1 MARSSK
7 WRWILAMVGAAFLVA
22 GSLPAAPPATRGN
35 STLGQPASWPMPNGA
50 AEVEGFGDTK
60 FGMRRADVITSITA
74 KYGTEVARG
83 LTPEKVEPGFTAL
96 STSLPTLT
104 IVGAARA
111 LYVFDAGDRLAA
123 VNLTWQS
130 GVQATAAEREK
141 LVATAGE
148 FTASFLAHSWRPLDT
163 VRGKVLGDNQ
173 VIVFAA
179 GDAAGAG
186 VEVRLLGVDLVE
198 KLPDGTE
205 RASPPAQGP
214 AVLRVL
220 FSADID
226 HRKFM
231 QRGDL
236 LPDAPEGSPYRIP
249 GFRSAMFGMT
259 IGDVVK
265 AAEHDLGV
273 PEARMH
279 KFFYAPEQTTMLVAD
294 VVRLDPGP
302 AAAAV
307 TYIFG
312 AKSHRLVRVNV
323 VWTFPDEPA
332 AYQRRA
338 LVETGYR
345 LAGHLR
351 SLPVQPPGSDS
362 GEAAVGPNSLRFYK
376 AVDSSGASIEMIADG
391 VAFDHVLAGKTVA
404 GPVPIGPAT
413 LRIAYA
419 LDEAHPDN
427 ALRPQSSFGHI
438 KRAQKIF
445 PIRWYF

>member
-1 MARSSK
+1 
-7 WRWILAMVGAAFLVA
+7 L
-22 GSLPAAPPATRGN
+22 
-35 STLGQPASWPMPNGA
+35 PNGA
-50 AEVEGFGDTK
+50 AEVEGFGKAK
-60 FGMRRADVITSITA
+60 FGMRRADVIAGIA
-74 KYGTEVARG
+74 AEYGPKVAEG
-83 LTPEKVEPGFTAL
+83 LTPTKVEPGFTAL
-96 STSLPTLT
+96 STSLPSLT
-104 IVGAARA
+104 IVGPASA

-123 VNLTWQS
+123 VNLTWTS
-130 GVQATAAEREK
+130 GEQATTAERTK
-141 LVATAGE
+141 LISTASE

-163 VRGKVLGDNQ
+163 IRGKVLGDNQ

-198 KLPDGTE
+198 KLSDSTE
-205 RASPPAQGP
+205 RVSPSAQGP
-214 AVLRVL
+214 AMLRVL

-226 HRKFM
+226 HRKFI
-231 QRGDL
+231 RSGDL
-236 LPDAPEGSPYRIP
+236 LPDAPKGTPYRIP
-249 GFRSAMFGMT
+249 GFRSAAFGMT

-279 KFFYAPEQTTMLVAD
+279 KLFYAPEQTTMLVAD

-312 AKSHRLVRVNV
+312 AKSHRLAHVNV
-323 VWTFPDEPA
+323 VWTFPDDPD
-332 AYQRRA
+332 AYQRHA

-351 SLPVQPPGSDS
+351 SLRVQPPGSDT
-362 GEAAVGPNSLRFYK
+362 GEAAVGPNSLCFYK
-376 AVDSSGASIEMIADG
+376 AVDSSGASIEVIADG
-391 VAFDHVLAGKTVA
+391 VTVDHVVDGKTIA
-404 GPVPIGPAT
+404 GPAPIGPAI

-419 LDEAHPDN
+419 LDAEHPDM
-427 ALRPQSSFGHI
+427 APQ
-438 KRAQKIF
+438 
-445 PIRWYF
+445 